1 MKKILI
7 LSCFLI
13 LSILCFE
20 KDVKAQ
26 TFGTETGNEGNTS
39 SVTAVKGLENIQTEK
54 NTDDKKADENKSE
67 KKSSEDSDDED
78 IFIPEEAMARPTK
91 DGSKRGGALVYRLG
105 DDGKKMKAT
114 NKIFMY
120 YKDFKMSNSI
130 NGHVSCDLS
139 IWLVTDLDR
148 RLINLDAKLIWPGMG
163 TVVSFSNVMPNTP
176 TYYNYTLLGDGCY
189 NLDKMPNIVVNR
201 CRVKGMSS
209 SQCASNIIWLDSRSG
224 SGK

>member
-1 MKKILI
+1 MKNIQI

-13 LSILCFE
+13 LSILCFGRE
-20 KDVKAQ
+20 CEAQ
-26 TFGTETGNEGNTS
+26 TFGEKPESDGRAS
-39 SVTAVKGLENIQTEK
+39 PVVAVKGLEDIQSE
-54 NTDDKKADENKSE
+54 KKADSKKLDEDKSKE
-67 KKSSEDSDDED
+67 KTSDSDEDD
-78 IFIPEEAMARPTK
+78 IFIPEEAMSRPTR

-224 SGK
+224 K